1 MIPFPLVKPKMFFG
15 RQTRVI
21 PLFAVSVL
29 ALTTLSACAQSGTTA
44 KPGAIGATAR
54 ANTTGTTLSTRP
66 STTLSSGKFVKQSK
80 AALERT
86 YPNRSLI
93 GTNLSG
99 IADWSTQWV
108 FTDIFKTARPWKPGD
123 ELKTI
128 NFDERGNAVLKPG
141 QSVSLYMLT
150 DIQGHHPAGIYTVLY
165 DGKGKLETRQ
175 SNVTRV
181 VKEEPGRI
189 EVELNN
195 MGGAFVPTLTAT
207 DASDPLRN
215 IRVYMPG
222 FMLRAA
228 APPPLFHP
236 SFLERTQPFGTIRF
250 MDFQSTNNSPIVKW
264 SERARVADARY
275 GTEKGVPVEVMI
287 DLANTLQADPWFCMP
302 HLADDDYVRNFAKVV
317 KERLDPN
324 LKAYI
329 EYSNEVWN
337 SQFAQA
343 RYALQKGRELKL
355 SDNDFQ
361 SQLYFHSRRSVEIF
375 KIWEE
380 VFGAQTSKR
389 VVRTMGSFAVNAWSS
404 EQVLG
409 YQDAYKHT
417 DALAI
422 APYFGHSLGDP
433 KRSDEVLKKTPEVL
447 LAALEEEV
455 KTETTKY
462 VSEQA
467 AMAKKFNVQLVAYE
481 GGQHIVGIQ
490 GAENNDAL
498 TKRFH
503 ELNRHPR
510 MEQLYKL
517 YFKTWFDNGGG
528 LFANFSSVGLF
539 SKWGSWGVLEYQDQ
553 PIKDAPKFKAL
564 IDLLRAPRVKTSVK
578 IAASTAKSS

>member
-1 MIPFPLVKPKMFFG
+1 MVLSRHTRSRMFLVRPARTF
-15 RQTRVI
+15 V
-21 PLFAVSVL
+21 FAASAL
-29 ALTTLSACAQSGTTA
+29 GLTTLSSCAQSSTIAQPSNAT
-44 KPGAIGATAR
+44 GATAV
-54 ANTTGTTLSTRP
+54 TKP
-66 STTLSSGKFVKQSK
+66 SATLSSGKFVKQSK
-80 AALERT
+80 TALEKI
-86 YPNRSLI
+86 YPNRGLI

-108 FTDIFKTARPWKPGD
+108 FTDIFKTSRPWKPGD
-123 ELKTI
+123 ELKVI
-128 NFDERGNAVLKPG
+128 NFDERGNAVVKPG
-141 QSVSLYMLT
+141 QSVDFYMLT

-165 DGKGKLETRQ
+165 DGKGKLETK
-175 SNVTRV
+175 SANVDRV
-181 VKEEPGRI
+181 IKESPGRI

-195 MGGAFVPTLTAT
+195 KGNAFVPKLTAT
-207 DASDPLRN
+207 DAADPLRN

-222 FMLRAA
+222 FAPRAATATKPAA
-228 APPPLFHP
+228 APSFFHP
-236 SFLERTQPFGTIRF
+236 LFLERTQPFGTIRF
-250 MDFQSTNNSPIVKW
+250 MDFQSTNNSPVAKW

-275 GTEKGVPVEVMI
+275 STEKGVPAEVMVG
-287 DLANTLQADPWFCMP
+287 LANTLQADPWFCMP
-302 HLADDDYVRNFAKVV
+302 HLADDNYVRNFARVV

-337 SQFAQA
+337 SQFGQA

-389 VVRTMGSFAVNAWSS
+389 VVRTMGSFAVNAWAS

-409 YQDAYKHT
+409 YKDAYKHT

-433 KRSDEVLKKTPEVL
+433 KNSEDVLKKSPEAL
-447 LAALEEEV
+447 LASLEQEI
-455 KTETTKY
+455 KTETRKF

-467 AMAKKFNVQLVAYE
+467 AMARKFNVQLIAYE
-481 GGQHIVGIQ
+481 GGQHIVGTQ
-490 GAENNDAL
+490 GAENNEAL
-498 TKRFH
+498 TRRFH

-510 MEQLYKL
+510 MEQLYRL

-528 LFANFSSVGLF
+528 LFANFSTVGLF
-539 SKWGSWGVLEYQDQ
+539 GKWGSWGVLEYQDQ

-564 IDLLRAPRVKTSVK
+564 IDLLRAPRIQASAKVAGNGTVK
-578 IAASTAKSS
+578 AS